1 MDDRCKVGQFR
12 DDAGGGGGVSSSGL
26 LWRPP
31 GTLWGPHL
39 GRLWTTRTGHSGG
52 HVAWWVVWPLTFSSV
67 LTTHT
72 VVDTRCRNVLCAL
85 ADHKVELTLNILN
98 IRCLNSTVIQY
109 CSIKWCIVR
118 ETCFLVFIC
127 IYCIYYMF
135 FVKEKW
141 KNLQPLTSLTL
152 GPAAVVILF

>member
-1 MDDRCKVGQFR
+1 MQSWTVPGRRWRWWRRVKLWVTLTSTWHSLRTTPGSSLDHTDRTQWRSRGM
-12 DDAGGGGGVSSSGL
+12 VSG
-26 LWRPP
+26 
-31 GTLWGPHL
+31 
-39 GRLWTTRTGHSGG
+39 
-52 HVAWWVVWPLTFSSV
+52 LTFSSV
-67 LTTHT
+67 LTTYT
-72 VVDTRCRNVLCAL
+72 VVDTKCRNVLCAL

-98 IRCLNSTVIQY
+98 IRCLYSTVIQY

-118 ETCFLVFIC
+118 ETCSLVFFC
-127 IYCIYYMF
+127 IYCIYCMF